1 MSNVWRSISS
11 MKTDIYLDS
20 NATTDTF
27 PAAREAANRA
37 MGDTYGNPSSTHSAG
52 LRARAILND
61 TRARA
66 CRLLGVDSGALMFNS
81 GATEGIQ
88 TAVLSALCSLR
99 ERRDRGERT
108 GSILVYG
115 ATEHKAVPES
125 LKHWNRVLGL
135 HLEIRALAVNGR
147 GAHNLVEL
155 RALAADAALVC
166 TMAANNET
174 GAVSDLEGIAAA
186 LSGSDAL
193 WLVDCV
199 QALGKISLHLSSTRI
214 DYAPF
219 SGHKMYAP
227 KGVGMLYVRAGAPFT
242 PLMIGGGQENGMRSG
257 TENMP
262 GIAALGAVL
271 AEMEEGSSFRS
282 SAQLEQ
288 AREKLIA
295 SLLRAFPDLMINTPL
310 DQSLPTTLNVTVP
323 SIDSGILLDVFDAA
337 GIRVSA
343 GSACSAAKALPSYV
357 LQAMGLPDSLSS
369 NAVRI
374 SIGAATDDATI
385 DAACSRIEQCAAA
398 LRGAFDNGAHADGI
412 ARHGAA
418 CPDDNLPPANADTAT
433 GGVANKVAPA
443 GHATKAQEQHAKVA
457 PSLQIGAAALP
468 DFLKQSVE
476 TIIVD
481 VRDPVEHAVSRLPA
495 SLASA
500 LNIPLSRLADAV
512 PGWLAMPERPQILF
526 FCRSGNRST
535 SAARLLRQLG
545 YSPAFSLDGGLALA
559 APPTH
564 RHR

>member
-1 MSNVWRSISS
+1 
-11 MKTDIYLDS
+11 MKTDIYLDC

-37 MGDTYGNPSSTHSAG
+37 MGDAYGNPSSTHSAG
-52 LRARAILND
+52 LRARAILHD

-66 CRLLGVDSGALMFNS
+66 WRLLGVGSGALMFNS

-99 ERRDRGERT
+99 ERRARGERT

-135 HLEIRALAVNGR
+135 DLEIRALPVNGC
-147 GAHNLVEL
+147 GMHDLAEL

-219 SGHKMYAP
+219 SGHKLYAP

-271 AEMEEGSSFRS
+271 AELEEGSSFRS
-282 SAQLEQ
+282 CAQLEQ

-310 DQSLPTTLNVTVP
+310 EQSLPTTLNVTVP
-323 SIDSGILLDVFDAA
+323 GIDSGTLLDVFDAA

-357 LQAMGLPDSLSS
+357 LQAMGLPDWRSS

-385 DAACSRIEQCAAA
+385 DAACSGIEQCAAA
-398 LRGAFDNGAHADGI
+398 LRMAFDNGADADGI
-412 ARHGAA
+412 VRNGAA
-418 CPDDNLPPANADTAT
+418 CLDAHLPHANAVTAP
-433 GGVANKVAPA
+433 GGVANKVEPA
-443 GHATKAQEQHAKVA
+443 GHTTKAQEQHAKVA

-468 DFLKQSVE
+468 DFLKQRVA

-495 SLASA
+495 SLLGA

-512 PGWLAMPERPQILF
+512 PGWLALPEPPAILF

-535 SAARLLRQLG
+535 SAASLLRQLG
-545 YSPAFSLDGGLALA
+545 YAPAFSLDGGLALA
-559 APPTH
+559 APLLDASDKTYGETA
-564 RHR
+564 

>member
-1 MSNVWRSISS
+1 

-37 MGDTYGNPSSTHSAG
+37 MGSTYGNPSSTHSSG

-66 CRLLGVDSGALMFNS
+66 CRLLGVGSGALMFNS

-99 ERRDRGERT
+99 ERRARGERT

-135 HLEIRALAVNGR
+135 DLEIRALPVNGC
-147 GAHNLVEL
+147 GMHNLAEL
-155 RALAADAALVC
+155 RALAPDAALVC

-174 GAVSDLEGIAAA
+174 GTVSDLEGIAAA

-199 QALGKISLHLSSTRI
+199 QALGKISLHLESTRI

-219 SGHKMYAP
+219 SGHKLYAP

-271 AEMEEGSSFRS
+271 AELEDGSSFRS
-282 SAQLEQ
+282 CAQLEQ

-295 SLLRAFPDLMINTPL
+295 SLSRAFPDLMINTPL

-323 SIDSGILLDVFDAA
+323 SIDSATLLGVFDAA

-357 LQAMGLPDSLSS
+357 LQAMGLPDWRSS

-385 DAACSRIEQCAAA
+385 DAACSRIEQCAVA
-398 LRGAFDNGAHADGI
+398 LGMAFDNGAHADGI
-412 ARHGAA
+412 VQNEAT
-418 CPDDNLPPANADTAT
+418 CLDDNLPHANAVTAP
-433 GGVANKVAPA
+433 GGVANQAEPA
-443 GHATKAQEQHAKVA
+443 GHTTKAQEQHAKVDL
-457 PSLQIGAAALP
+457 SLQISAAALP
-468 DFLKQSVE
+468 DFLKQRLE

-495 SLASA
+495 SLVNA
-500 LNIPLSRLADAV
+500 LNIPLSRLADAL
-512 PGWLAMPERPQILF
+512 PGWLGMPERPAILF

-535 SAARLLRQLG
+535 SAAGLLRQLG
-545 YSPAFSLDGGLALA
+545 YAPAFSLDGGLALA
-559 APPTH
+559 APLLEASDKTYGDPA
-564 RHR
+564 

>member
-1 MSNVWRSISS
+1 

-20 NATTDTF
+20 NATTDTL

-37 MGDTYGNPSSTHSAG
+37 MGDTYGNPSSIHSAG

-66 CRLLGVDSGALMFNS
+66 CRLLGVGSGALVFNS

-99 ERRDRGERT
+99 EQRARGERT

-135 HLEIRALAVNGR
+135 HLEIHALPVNGC
-147 GAHNLVEL
+147 GMHNLAEL

-186 LSGSDAL
+186 LSGGNAL

-219 SGHKMYAP
+219 SGHKLYAP
-227 KGVGMLYVRAGAPFT
+227 KGVGMLYVRADAPFT
-242 PLMIGGGQENGMRSG
+242 PLIIGGGQENGMRSG

-271 AEMEEGSSFRS
+271 AELEEGGSFRS
-282 SAQLEQ
+282 CAQLEQ

-295 SLLRAFPDLMINTPL
+295 SLSRAFPDLMINTPL

-323 SIDSGILLDVFDAA
+323 SIDSGTLLDVFDAA
-337 GIRVSA
+337 GIRISA

-357 LQAMGLPDSLSS
+357 LKAMGLPDWRSS

-374 SIGAATDDATI
+374 SIGAATDDVTI
-385 DAACSRIEQCAAA
+385 DSACSRIEQCAAA
-398 LRGAFDNGAHADGI
+398 LRMAFDDGAHADGI
-412 ARHGAA
+412 VRNGAT
-418 CPDDNLPPANADTAT
+418 CLDDHLPHADAVTAP
-433 GGVANKVAPA
+433 GGVANKVEPA
-443 GHATKAQEQHAKVA
+443 GYTTKAQEQAPHAKVD

-468 DFLKQSVE
+468 DFLKLHVG
-476 TIIVD
+476 TVIVD
-481 VRDPVEHAVSRLPA
+481 VRDPVEHAVSRLPT
-495 SLASA
+495 SLSSA
-500 LNIPLSRLADAV
+500 LNIPLSRLAEAV
-512 PGWLAMPERPQILF
+512 PSWLALPERPPILF

-535 SAARLLRQLG
+535 AAGVLLRQLS
-545 YSPAFSLDGGLALA
+545 YASAFSLDGGLALA
-559 APPTH
+559 AHLLDATNKTYGDPA
-564 RHR
+564 

>member
-1 MSNVWRSISS
+1 

-37 MGDTYGNPSSTHSAG
+37 MDDTYGNPSSTHSAG

-66 CRLLGVDSGALMFNS
+66 CRLLGVGSGALIFNS

-99 ERRDRGERT
+99 ERRARGERT

-135 HLEIRALAVNGR
+135 DLEIRALPVNGC
-147 GAHNLVEL
+147 GMHDLAEL

-199 QALGKISLHLSSTRI
+199 QALGKISLQLASTRI

-219 SGHKMYAP
+219 SGHKLYAP

-271 AEMEEGSSFRS
+271 AELEEGSSFRS
-282 SAQLEQ
+282 CAQLQQ

-295 SLLRAFPDLMINTPL
+295 SLSRAFPDLMINTPL

-323 SIDSGILLDVFDAA
+323 GIDSGTVLDVFDAA

-357 LQAMGLPDSLSS
+357 LQAMGLPDWRSS

-398 LRGAFDNGAHADGI
+398 LRMAFDV
-412 ARHGAA
+412 
-418 CPDDNLPPANADTAT
+418 TAP
-433 GGVANKVAPA
+433 GGVANQIEPA
-443 GHATKAQEQHAKVA
+443 GHITKTTTAQEQHAKVA
-457 PSLQIGAAALP
+457 PSVQIGAAALP
-468 DFLKQSVE
+468 DFLKQRVD

-495 SLASA
+495 SLVSA
-500 LNIPLSRLADAV
+500 VNIPLSRLADAV
-512 PGWLAMPERPQILF
+512 PGWLVLPERPAILF

-535 SAARLLRQLG
+535 SAAALLRQLG
-545 YSPAFSLDGGLALA
+545 YAPAFSLDGGLALA
-559 APPTH
+559 APLLDASDNTDGETA
-564 RHR
+564 